1 MVEISLRLN
10 EWKFI
15 LEDGEPRS
23 LLTPNLHVVGF
34 MNCPPVHTDSDDYD
48 LILDGLMPCLQRF
61 PMLRAMAIIFYG
73 YKGLSLGMSPYRPLP
88 FHPLI
93 QNNQYV
99 LVIRRI
105 NHGWLELLDFPE
117 VVPLPPKGKADCIG
131 IHPITLL
138 PTGMSLYDTSNIILL
153 ISCYMDRSE
162 MGRLPRHYPVIAR
175 NSRSL
180 SIMVALSPPNIH
192 EPRDRVLP
200 P

>member
-138 PTGMSLYDTSNIILL
+138 PTGMSLRNTSDNCSDWLL
-153 ISCYMDRSE
+153 YVQVRF
-162 MGRLPRHYPVIAR
+162 GTKKRTL
-175 NSRSL
+175 SRRCSQFQAPKHHAHL
-180 SIMVALSPPNIH
+180 FFY
-192 EPRDRVLP
+192 
-200 P
+200 